1 MKIDMGKLNQSV
13 KFSFSEDEDS
23 GAIYLRVM
31 SPGKLAQ
38 IRDETFITKVEYKGN
53 NRFEY
58 QDIDYEK
65 RDRIIW
71 DYCIDRWE
79 GLVDDNDNPI
89 ECTLENKLMLMN
101 DSPGFAAFVQ
111 TCLDKLNIDQEKR
124 VEYLEKN

>member
-1 MKIDMGKLNQSV
+1 MKIDTGKLNPPV
-13 KFSFSEDEDS
+13 KFNFSEDEGS

-31 SPGKLAQ
+31 SPGKLAEV
-38 IRDETFITKVEYKGN
+38 RDETFITKVEYKLN

-71 DYCIDRWE
+71 DYCIERWE
-79 GLVDDNDNPI
+79 GLVDDDDNPI
-89 ECTLENKLMLMN
+89 ECTIENKLMLMN